1 MKRCVLLLSGF
12 IFLQGCANFW
22 EDENPAHYTR
32 DKAAGAAM
40 EKLVRYADLHHVPVY
55 QFRGPYFMESLGGDF
70 PTYRVCFKIPNSYYY
85 CHDHLTGIEDSG
97 LYKRG
102 VPKDDRNLWL
112 EKQPG

>member
-1 MKRCVLLLSGF
+1 MKRYFLLLSGF

-22 EDENPAHYTR
+22 DDENPENYTK
-32 DKAAGAAM
+32 DKAAGVAM

-97 LYKRG
+97 SYLKTKPYTERM
-102 VPKDDRNLWL
+102 NWL
-112 EKQPG
+112 KSQPD